1 MSTGRW
7 GAMQVIVESINESEN
22 PSVEL
27 HAMITLLIASTK
39 GADRDQILS
48 AVNEGMALRA
58 RDEASGSVHH

>member
-1 MSTGRW
+1 
-7 GAMQVIVESINESEN
+7 MQVIVESINESEN